1 MPVPRV
7 KNITVSLRYR
17 VERALEMGALKSGDR
32 LPSARELAREF
43 KADPRVILAAYRTL
57 SEEGLIDIRPRS
69 GNYVSKRNAISPSA
83 DPPPTPLVVD
93 ILSQAITR
101 GYSTKE
107 FVGYLADASFGRRL
121 RAVVIAGTSDQA
133 EGVARELRADFSVS
147 AEIVSP
153 ESIKQ
158 AREKAPKLG
167 SADLIIT
174 TEALGM
180 MVGRVARRMGK
191 PMIVITVRNN
201 IISEEWTALMLRGVN
216 VVAADRKFLMILRAY
231 LASSPHANAVK
242 MFIAG
247 EDSLD
252 SIEPGTATY
261 VTQAARIKLGRTR
274 LPGTLVPPP
283 RVLSEECVRA
293 ILTVI
298 VSLRYDRKVPV
309 LS

>member
-1 MPVPRV
+1 MAVPRV
-7 KNITVSLRYR
+7 KNITVSLRNR

-43 KADPRVILAAYRTL
+43 EADPRVILAAYRTL
-57 SEEGLIDIRPRS
+57 AEEGLIDIRPRS
-69 GNYVSKRNAISPSA
+69 GNYVSKRNVISRDA

-107 FVGYLADASFGRRL
+107 FAGYLADASFGRRM

-133 EGVARELRADFSVS
+133 EGIARELRDDFSVS

-153 ESIKQ
+153 DSVRQNGET
-158 AREKAPKLG
+158 PKLRG
-167 SADLIIT
+167 SDLIIT
-174 TEALGM
+174 TENFGV
-180 MVGRVARRMGK
+180 MVGGIARKLGK
-191 PMIVITVRNN
+191 PMVVMSVRDN
-201 IISEEWTALMLRGVN
+201 IISEEWAALMLRGVN
-216 VVAADRKFLMILRAY
+216 VVAADRKFLTILRAY
-231 LASSPHANAVK
+231 LSSSPHSNAVK
-242 MFIAG
+242 MFVAG

-261 VTQAARIKLGRTR
+261 ITQAARIKLGKTR

-283 RVLSEECVRA
+283 RVLSEACVRS
-293 ILTVI
+293 ILNVI
-298 VSLRYDRKVPV
+298 VSLRYDRKVPS